1 MKLVRQILKTE
12 LIKIEVEAKAFSIED
27 SVYLTEFLKK
37 LVISL
42 TAVFKNSRRIHLLQG
57 LISNPL
63 WFISLCK
70 RVS

>member
-1 MKLVRQILKTE
+1 MKLVRQTLKTE
-12 LIKIEVEAKAFSIED
+12 LIKIEVEGKAFSTEN

-57 LISNPL
+57 LLSDPL
-63 WFISLCK
+63 
-70 RVS
+70 